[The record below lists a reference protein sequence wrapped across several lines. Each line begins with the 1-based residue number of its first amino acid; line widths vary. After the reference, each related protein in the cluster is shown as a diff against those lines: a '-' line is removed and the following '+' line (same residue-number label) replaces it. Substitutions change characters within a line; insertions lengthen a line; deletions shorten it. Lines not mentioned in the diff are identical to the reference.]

1 MRLPK
6 FPSGRRRRGWSR
18 SRRSGCCF
26 HPVLVAQRSDRPGGG
41 ECDGRPGA
49 RFGEDAGRQGSS
61 TRRFAG
67 AHANYMCR
75 QMREHVDVPD
85 TSELL
90 AKLGANGFA
99 VVVVSSDVPVDPSPL
114 PVREGAV

>member
-1 MRLPK
+1 VP
-6 FPSGRRRRGWSR
+6 
-18 SRRSGCCF
+18 
-26 HPVLVAQRSDRPGGG
+26 VAQRSDRPGDGG
-41 ECDGRPGA
+41 LDGRTGA

-61 TRRFAG
+61 TGRFAG
-67 AHANYMCR
+67 VQANYMRR

-90 AKLGANGFA
+90 AKLGANGCA
-99 VVVVSSDVPVDPSPL
+99 VVAAGGDVAGDPSPL